1 MLIELNANSLYVCV
15 CVWGGG
21 CRTMKALLVV
31 TVDLSGSAPGI
42 EIRWEGWRTEQ
53 EKKKRGQH
61 DSKREG
67 W

>member
-15 CVWGGG
+15 WEGG

-42 EIRWEGWRTEQ
+42 EIRWEGWRAEQ
-53 EKKKRGQH
+53 EKKKG
-61 DSKREG
+61 SA
-67 W
+67 